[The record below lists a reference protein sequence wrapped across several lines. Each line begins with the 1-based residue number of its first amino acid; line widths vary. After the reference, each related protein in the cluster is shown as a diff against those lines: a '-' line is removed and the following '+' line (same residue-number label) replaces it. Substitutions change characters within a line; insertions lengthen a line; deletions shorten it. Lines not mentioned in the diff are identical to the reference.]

1 MGQKR
6 GGSEARFWCKAEQ
19 DDETDRF
26 FNWWTS
32 AALAAW
38 PHI

>member
-26 FNWWTS
+26 FN
-32 AALAAW
+32 
-38 PHI
+38 